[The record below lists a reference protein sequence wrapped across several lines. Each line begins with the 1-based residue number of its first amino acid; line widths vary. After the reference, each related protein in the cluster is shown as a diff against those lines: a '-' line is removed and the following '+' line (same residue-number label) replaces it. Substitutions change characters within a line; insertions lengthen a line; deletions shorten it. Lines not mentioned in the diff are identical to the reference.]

1 MKIKEKKKGEL
12 KIKQDFN
19 EVVRENT
26 NFVMSIVKK
35 FVKNPESIKDL
46 TQEIFIKAYLSYD
59 HYVETGKIKSWLSV
73 IANNKLKNYYKTE
86 KYQNSNIAFS
96 IDSMPD
102 ANIIE
107 NIYDDPEDMLI
118 QKDFIKQIIDI
129 INILPQKQRDAV
141 YYSVIYNYSEKE
153 IAEMKNIPVGSVK
166 SAKHYGLEKVKNIIL
181 ENNLIT
187 RKGSNMSNLNKKE
200 AYTLLYQYAK
210 GHISNEDK
218 AAVEEYMKTDEESKN
233 IMEALKELHSKLTY
247 ARDDETTHY
256 NITFKLSNGGIICYS
271 NVSYHMENHKEMNE
285 YLEKYDGNT
294 PPDGHWFEI
303 GSNLNPALAVF
314 DNEGNK
320 MEINIFYPS
329 ESEKRYHRRNVKR
342 MKKIFYPVHW
352 CYDVYYTESSEN
364 PISYI
369 KKSPLAANLYEAK
382 TFNYFGNNTPVK
394 SALYLA
400 LPGKSENIRMIR
412 GNGVIDCGKYKFLYA
427 DKYVMGEDCIIAEC
441 TYNI

>member
-200 AYTLLYQYAK
+200 AYILLYQYAK
-210 GHISNEDK
+210 SHISNEDK

-256 NITFKLSNGGIICYS
+256 NITFKLNDGVSVCYS

-303 GSNLNPALAVF
+303 DSSLNTCLAVF
-314 DNEGNK
+314 DNEGNR
-320 MEINIFYPS
+320 MEMNIFYPS
-329 ESEKRYHRRNVKR
+329 ESDKKYNRRNAKKI
-342 MKKIFYPVHW
+342 KKIFYPMHW
-352 CYDVYYTESSEN
+352 CYSVYYTESSEN
-364 PISYI
+364 PISCI
-369 KKSPLAANLYEAK
+369 KKSLLSANLYEAK

-400 LPGKSENIRMIR
+400 LPEKSENIRMIR

-427 DKYVMGEDCIIAEC
+427 DKYVMGEDGIIAEC
-441 TYNI
+441 TYNL